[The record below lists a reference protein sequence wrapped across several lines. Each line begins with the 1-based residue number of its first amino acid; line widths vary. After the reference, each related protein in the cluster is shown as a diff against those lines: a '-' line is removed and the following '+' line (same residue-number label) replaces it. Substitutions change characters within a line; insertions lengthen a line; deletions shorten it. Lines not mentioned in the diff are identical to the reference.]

1 MQFVT
6 IRVIS
11 VFVAIVACAISY
23 SFSNAQE
30 SPPLEKELTSLSP
43 DKKWEYK
50 LDDGSFPGIVKA
62 GTTQIVVNLDQ
73 ELAVSS
79 RDADRATVTWAPD
92 SKRFAFN
99 YSPTHPSNAPRYE
112 TVAFYQL
119 RGDKWIALRAPAD
132 DNRRLATSQFVQLAK
147 DYLPGNLH
155 LRGDDLIPDIFNVP
169 SWTDSDTAILHT
181 WYGRKSSRLEAGLV
195 FTLKF
200 DAQGNWKIIKTR
212 RMSEKEAEK
221 REKEQ

>member
-6 IRVIS
+6 TRVIRVA
-11 VFVAIVACAISY
+11 VAIVVCATNGG
-23 SFSNAQE
+23 FSNAQE
-30 SPPLEKELTSLSP
+30 SPPPEKEVTSFSP

-50 LDDGSFPGIVKA
+50 LDDGSFPGIVKT

-79 RDADRATVTWAPD
+79 RDADRATVTWTPD

-119 RGDKWIALRAPAD
+119 RGDKWVALRAPAD
-132 DNRRLATSQFVQLAK
+132 DNHRLATSQFVQLAK
-147 DYLPGNLH
+147 DYLPGSLH
-155 LRGDDLIPDIFNVP
+155 LRGDDLIPEIFNVP
-169 SWTDSDTAILHT
+169 SWTSSDTAILHA
-181 WYGRKSSRLEAGLV
+181 WYGRKSDSMEAGLV

-200 DAQGNWKIIKTR
+200 DAQGNWKIVKTR
-212 RMSEKEAEK
+212 RMSKKEI
-221 REKEQ
+221 EKEQ